1 MFVDSLDK
9 KAGKGKD
16 SKMGKKAL
24 ADQPPDTPPL
34 VSLGALDLWWVGR
47 SYHNAALKWLQCT
60 HPHECTYIH
69 NGFIYSENSQVLR
82 LRSRR
87 IRDYESCLV
96 WGVL

>member
-1 MFVDSLDK
+1 MFMCYVYIIILTYVRMYVCISSFVFVDSLDK

-16 SKMGKKAL
+16 SKMGKKVL

-60 HPHECTYIH
+60 RPHECTYIH
-69 NGFIYSENSQVLR
+69 T
-82 LRSRR
+82 
-87 IRDYESCLV
+87 
-96 WGVL
+96 